1 MSNIS
6 LLFFLFSEKSF
17 NDIDA
22 WLKDLK
28 TNSSPDIKVFL
39 IGNKCDME
47 NARKVDT
54 ERAKKFKEDYNLDLF
69 METSAKLGTN
79 VQQLFIEAARLPD
92 GVPLIVLHTILPF
105 LSIVKVFALFVEVPF
120 PTIIT

>member
-6 LLFFLFSEKSF
+6 LLLFLFSEKSF

-39 IGNKCDME
+39 IGNKCD

-79 VQQLFIEAARLPD
+79 VQQLFIEAARLLYND
-92 GVPLIVLHTILPF
+92 YNKYKVRILYNKIE
-105 LSIVKVFALFVEVPF
+105 SKEA
-120 PTIIT
+120 